1 MQSIRQV
8 LEGMGN
14 EDDIKTIIE
23 IYGFLPFPL
32 RPTSEHI
39 FELFAAEYDNLYPDG
54 YATASELKIVA
65 KSIIIAERL
74 EEDRLP

>member
-1 MQSIRQV
+1 MAFYLFR
-8 LEGMGN
+8 L
-14 EDDIKTIIE
+14 DR
-23 IYGFLPFPL
+23 L
-32 RPTSEHI
+32 SEHI